1 MKTLCHFLLILFSF
15 TLTACPFGT
24 WRDNSTESSWLT
36 GYEITYSPQKE
47 VYSLNDEI
55 KIKLKYDKVAKYY
68 HNLTIKLSGGNYIS
82 EDSYVESDSN
92 ISIHTSDSDKN
103 LLNKIWNFDF
113 EPYLEKKLEQTL
125 ILTVNEAGKYTIG
138 VSLEGRNRTSEVYD
152 IAYESYTFSFK

>member
-1 MKTLCHFLLILFSF
+1 MWS
-15 TLTACPFGT
+15 
-24 WRDNSTESSWLT
+24 DNSTESSWLT

-103 LLNKIWNFDF
+103 LLNKIWS
-113 EPYLEKKLEQTL
+113 L
-125 ILTVNEAGKYTIG
+125 I
-138 VSLEGRNRTSEVYD
+138 
-152 IAYESYTFSFK
+152 